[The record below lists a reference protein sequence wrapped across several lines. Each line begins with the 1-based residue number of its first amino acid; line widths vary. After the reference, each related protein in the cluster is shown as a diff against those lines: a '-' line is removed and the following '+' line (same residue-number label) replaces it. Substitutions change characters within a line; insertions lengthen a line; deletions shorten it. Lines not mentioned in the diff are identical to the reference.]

1 MRATPLANDLSR
13 WAASLG
19 AHPLDVLARRVA
31 FLTLATPADD
41 ECTEESCNYYLYV
54 INTGALPI
62 EIADLTFT
70 PSMLSEAERE
80 ECEPPNTGTK
90 HLAPNAF
97 PNACACGFVCRRGHN
112 EQADQ

>member
-13 WAASLG
+13 WATSLG
-19 AHPLDVLARRVA
+19 ARPLDVLARWVA
-31 FLTLATPADD
+31 FLTPTTPADD

-70 PSMLSEAERE
+70 PSMMSEAERE
-80 ECEPPNTGTK
+80 ECEPPNTGR
-90 HLAPNAF
+90 PSAF
-97 PNACACGFVCRRGHN
+97 RTPEPCFN
-112 EQADQ
+112 Q